1 MESVLSRID
10 NTHKILKFTG
20 TREHFATLMSNNPG
34 ILIFKFTANWCGPCK
49 KIKDYSYKKSN
60 ELPDHITMLEVDVDE
75 CFDLYAFLKHKKMV
89 NGIPVLLAYAKGMN
103 EGPIASITGA
113 NIPDI
118 EAFFNVCVNYRF
130 TPSTSNT
137 PSTPSTPSTP
147 NKTKP

>member
-1 MESVLSRID
+1 MI
-10 NTHKILKFTG
+10 
-20 TREHFATLMSNNPG
+20 
-34 ILIFKFTANWCGPCK
+34 
-49 KIKDYSYKKSN
+49 
-60 ELPDHITMLEVDVDE
+60 EVDVDE

-113 NIPDI
+113 SIPDI

-130 TPSTSNT
+130 TPST
-137 PSTPSTPSTP
+137 PSKSSTP

>member
-10 NTHKILKFTG
+10 NIHKILKFSG

-137 PSTPSTPSTP
+137 PSTPSTP

>member
-10 NTHKILKFTG
+10 NTHKILKFSG

-60 ELPDHITMLEVDVDE
+60 ELPDHITMIEVDVDE

-113 NIPDI
+113 SIPDI

-130 TPSTSNT
+130 TPST
-137 PSTPSTPSTP
+137 PSKSSTP

>member
-118 EAFFNVCVNYRF
+118 EAFFNVCINYRF

-137 PSTPSTPSTP
+137 PSTPSTP